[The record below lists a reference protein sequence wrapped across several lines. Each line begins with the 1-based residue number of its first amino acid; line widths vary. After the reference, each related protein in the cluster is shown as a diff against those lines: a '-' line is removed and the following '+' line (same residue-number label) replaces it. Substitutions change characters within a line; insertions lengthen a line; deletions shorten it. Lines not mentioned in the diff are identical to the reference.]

1 MSAATAVAPASSFKR
16 LEIAGDRKHLALS
29 AMYLV
34 LLAFLSLHLAKNFS
48 YSMDMLGY
56 IGNAA
61 LIDSSDIVQVH
72 AEVYREVRENI
83 PGAVGQHLMGRG
95 SEAPGTADNPALD
108 RSLNPYHAAEFF
120 PVFAIRPLFI
130 EAVHVL
136 HWLGLKFVHGIVLV
150 SVLSYFGI
158 GAVVFF
164 WLGRYVEA
172 RFAVL
177 FSGLLMISPPLL
189 NIGGHGT
196 PDCLSTLVAVSALYF
211 LLETNY
217 WTAGFALLLA
227 SVYVRTDN
235 VLLTLA
241 VIAYFATRNLKLEL
255 AIPLAVVAVA
265 SVFAINYFAGNYGL
279 KMLYYESFIRVP
291 LAPAEVIPQF
301 SFTDYA
307 HALRSGAAAL
317 AEGPIILFVLL
328 GSTCLL
334 STRHRA
340 PQALASLTMAAAI
353 AHFLIF
359 PSTEDRFFGPLYIG
373 LALLGITSAVR
384 SRQVEVVCLQPKS
397 EASESVMS
405 A

>member
-1 MSAATAVAPASSFKR
+1 MTAITAVARASSFSK
-16 LEIAGDRKHLALS
+16 LEITREKKHLAAS

-34 LLAFLSLHLAKNFS
+34 LLAFLSLHLAKHFS

-56 IGNAA
+56 MGNAG
-61 LIDSSDIVQVH
+61 LIDNSDLVQVH
-72 AEVYREVRENI
+72 NEVYREVRENI
-83 PGAVGQHLMGRG
+83 PGGVGEHLMGR
-95 SEAPGTADNPALD
+95 SSQASGTADNPALD

-130 EAVHVL
+130 ESVHLL
-136 HWLGLKFVHGIVLV
+136 HWLGLNFVRAIVLV

-164 WLGRYVEA
+164 WLGRYVETG
-172 RFAVL
+172 FAVL

-196 PDCLSTLVAVSALYF
+196 PDCLSTLVMVSALYL
-211 LLETNY
+211 LLETYY

-235 VLLTLA
+235 VLLALA
-241 VIAYFATRNLKLEL
+241 VIAYFAIRKLKFEL
-255 AIPLAVVAVA
+255 ALPLAVVAVA
-265 SVFAINYFAGNYGL
+265 SVFAINYFSGNYGL

-291 LAPAEVIPQF
+291 LAPAEITPQF
-301 SFTDYA
+301 SFTDYL
-307 HALRSGAAAL
+307 HALRSGATAL
-317 AEGPIILFVLL
+317 AAGPIIIFVLL

-334 STRHRA
+334 STRHRT

-373 LALLGITSAVR
+373 LTLLGITSAVR
-384 SRQVEVVCLQPKS
+384 SRHVEVVGLQTKS
-397 EASESVMS
+397 KASESAVS